1 MKKLLLI
8 ILPLTLIMQA
18 KAQNASQR
26 TSISLGPIYNIGPSD
41 CPTCQCQFD
50 NLFRN
55 WTAENIV
62 NCKEIYPINYSL
74 VDTLTEA
81 NIKSYFDKIMDPDRA
96 YFCKYSG
103 NTKILS
109 LLTLAGLRKQMQSE
123 GATAGKI
130 DSLSLK
136 TKLTFKKYMEL
147 GLKPGNKVYLIKVKY
162 GDKIIDN
169 YAFCDTTAGKIMW
182 DNLFYFLWIPP
193 PNKDAFNKN

>member
-8 ILPLTLIMQA
+8 ILNLTLIIQA
-18 KAQNASQR
+18 KAQNTTQR
-26 TSISLGPIYNIGPSD
+26 TSISIGPIYNIGPSA
-41 CPTCQCQFD
+41 CSTCQCQFD

-62 NCKEIYPINYSL
+62 NCKEIYPINYKL

-81 NIKSYFDKIMDPDRA
+81 NIKSYFNKIMDPNLA
-96 YFCKYSG
+96 YFPQYRG
-103 NTKILS
+103 NTK
-109 LLTLAGLRKQMQSE
+109 LLKLITFEGNRKENQE
-123 GATAGKI
+123 KGYTIEKV
-130 DSLSLK
+130 DSLSLAFK
-136 TKLTFKKYMEL
+136 ADLKKYVEL

-169 YAFCDTTAGKIMW
+169 YAFCDTIAGKIMW